1 MNEETKVK
9 ENKKDNKK
17 KPSVVKIVL
26 LSILA
31 VILIAITVFLFMY
44 GDKLYIMYRAMT
56 TSEEDRIALQKKN
69 DEDTNKLLHSL
80 TPSTM
85 RDLTDEERELLNS
98 GTLTKEEAL
107 ALIRGEIPIL
117 PPSSDEAP
125 STEPTTPDA
134 STAETA
140 SIDATSQS
148 DGDTQPAETS
158 VTTQT
163 SATEVTTTAPV
174 VTTAPPQYKRDPKVQ
189 QQIDDII
196 AEIYLLRA
204 TYLNKIENLIAST
217 KAEYVALPKEQHN
230 LSGKMRV
237 IERMIPRGEALEA
250 ACDAEMEILLG
261 RLKNILVAH
270 GEDTSIIQ
278 EIRNAYTQQKEL
290 KQMELYGQYSHHLS

>member
-44 GDKLYIMYRAMT
+44 GDKLYIMYRART

-80 TPSTM
+80 TPSPM

-140 SIDATSQS
+140 SIDTTSQS

-217 KAEYVALPKEQHN
+217 KAEYVALPKDQHN

-237 IERMIPRGEALEA
+237 IERMIPKGEALEA
-250 ACDAEMEILLG
+250 ACDAEMEVLLG